1 MSRDPDR
8 LAGPGAPI
16 SPEEE
21 FLRTL
26 ILAQRRAHPTAAK
39 MDALAERLGPLLD
52 GPRGG
57 RPLARGLVGWLSG
70 PATKAIGLVAMV
82 VALGEAAPT
91 VSSPPVA
98 VGVAPTPQATQAP
111 PEHEPRASVPVAALP
126 EAAPVAPIAS
136 VTPIASVVRSKCD
149 EVSLVDEAD
158 AALRAGSPERALTI
172 VRALETRC
180 PSGVLV
186 QERERVAIEALA
198 TLGKTERAR
207 ARALAFE
214 ARFPASPHL
223 RRVRQVVE

>member
-8 LAGPGAPI
+8 LAGPGAPS

-136 VTPIASVVRSKCD
+136 VVRSKCD

-180 PSGVLV
+180 PSGMLV